1 MQDIRKY
8 VNDHKQ
14 RFLDEL
20 FELLRFP
27 SISADQKYKDE
38 MLKTAEFVAEKLK
51 IAGADLVEICPTA
64 GYPIVYGQ

>member
-51 IAGADLVEICPTA
+51 IAGAKKSNGAINR
-64 GYPIVYGQ
+64 